1 MHIDKSNLIYM
12 GQKCN
17 FLFDLIEM
25 KYKIDTWL
33 DKGQL
38 YVVSSTQKHLKG
50 SQTQNQQW
58 KEKAHTCICIFNLLY
73 REVDCWMSSSP
84 FALLILLLDHR
95 LMALELGSWCAS
107 KG

>member
-1 MHIDKSNLIYM
+1 MHIDKSNLIYT

-50 SQTQNQQW
+50 SQTQNQQ
-58 KEKAHTCICIFNLLY
+58 
-73 REVDCWMSSSP
+73 
-84 FALLILLLDHR
+84 
-95 LMALELGSWCAS
+95 
-107 KG
+107 